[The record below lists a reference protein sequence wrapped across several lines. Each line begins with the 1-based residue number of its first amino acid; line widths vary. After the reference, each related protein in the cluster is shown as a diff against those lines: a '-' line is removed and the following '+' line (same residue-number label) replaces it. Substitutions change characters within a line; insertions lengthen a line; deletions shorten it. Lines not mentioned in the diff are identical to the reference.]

1 MKVKIDLEDEKLRER
16 ITSIVQEV
24 GFLTNESA
32 DVIIT
37 DDLKEQGR
45 WVILVSKNVPEKIPE
60 GVLDVIDPRLPDFL
74 LRKKFEMVKVYL
86 KFPSGILSYLEDEFE
101 KSKRYGFP
109 LSVIYL
115 FFEDD
120 GTARRVYEIL
130 RELLRSSDRFDF
142 LKRNEIMIVLPGTS
156 KEGAERLLKRLK
168 RKFLRLDWT
177 KQPILEYGIAQVED
191 WMETLEDLLASLES
205 SLRRL

>member
-16 ITSIVQEV
+16 IVKIVQEV
-24 GFLTNESA
+24 GFLINESS

-37 DDLKEQGR
+37 DNLKEQDR
-45 WVILVSKNVPEKIPE
+45 WMILVSENVPENIPE

-177 KQPILEYGIAQVED
+177 KQPMLEYGVAQVED
-191 WMETLEDLLASLES
+191 WMETVEDLLASLES